1 MEFVILG
8 LLLLKPRTL
17 YELNK
22 TLAEKISLFYS
33 ASFGSISSAINK
45 LLEKGWIELRE
56 HIERG
61 RNKKI
66 YTITAAGQS
75 AFHDWLNSA
84 IAPEKVKEPAL
95 TRLFF
100 LGYLDPAQRI
110 ALITQHIASLEAQQ
124 ITLGQLYSETEAQAI
139 PTELHDIARFQKLTL
154 DYGRDY
160 NAFSL
165 AWYRRLLA
173 ELQEQ

>member
-110 ALITQHIASLEAQQ
+110 ASF
-124 ITLGQLYSETEAQAI
+124 AQASSILGSGVSTSSSRSGSPQRCRMSVSAAPRMRSKPSPI
-139 PTELHDIARFQKLTL
+139 PA
-154 DYGRDY
+154 
-160 NAFSL
+160 
-165 AWYRRLLA
+165 
-173 ELQEQ
+173 